1 MKLEFRIAQRKK
13 NTKSKYTIAI
23 SDVEVKL
30 KGNKDLINAIYECIN
45 RNIIDKDK
53 IIY

>member
-30 KGNKDLINAIYECIN
+30 KGNKELIDMIYKDIVKN
-45 RNIIDKDK
+45 VIDKDK

>member
-30 KGNKDLINAIYECIN
+30 KGNKELIDTVYKDIVKNV
-45 RNIIDKDK
+45 IDKDK